1 MSQNENTPPITQP
14 AQVDNAQIFWSD
26 ILLNPSLLEV
36 KAQPSGFNWNVH
48 IVVGDEIEPIELEYL
63 PYYVVETRTGPGW
76 PSNAGIG
83 PVVLPVDVRQPIYRT
98 GPKGIVVVGADGYRK
113 QFDVQAAKAA

>member
-1 MSQNENTPPITQP
+1 MSQNKNALPITRL
-14 AQVDNAQIFWSD
+14 AQVDGAQILWSS

-63 PYYVVETRTGPGW
+63 PYYVVETRIGPGW
-76 PSNAGIG
+76 PNNAGIG

-98 GPKGIVVVGADGYRK
+98 GSKGIAVVGANGFRK
-113 QFDVQAAKAA
+113 QFDIRTAKAA

>member
-1 MSQNENTPPITQP
+1 MSQNENALPITRP
-14 AQVDNAQIFWSD
+14 AQVDNAQILWSD
-26 ILLNPSLLEV
+26 ILLNPSILDV

-76 PSNAGIG
+76 PPNAGIG
-83 PVVLPVDVRQPIYRT
+83 PVVLPVDVRQPIYQT
-98 GPKGIVVVGADGYRK
+98 GSKGIAVVGANGFRK
-113 QFDVQAAKAA
+113 QFDVQAVKAA